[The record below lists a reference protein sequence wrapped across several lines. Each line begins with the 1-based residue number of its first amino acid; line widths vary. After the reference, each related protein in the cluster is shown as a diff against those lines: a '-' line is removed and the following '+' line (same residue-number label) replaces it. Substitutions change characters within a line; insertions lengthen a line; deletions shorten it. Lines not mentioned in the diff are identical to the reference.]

1 MKTKTL
7 NTNRFI
13 KLSLLSAIAVILMYI
28 DFPVIPIFPW
38 LKIDL
43 SDVPA
48 LMGAFAFGPLAGVIS
63 LLSAIA
69 VILMYIDFPVIP
81 IFPWLKIDLSD
92 VPALMG
98 AFAFGPL
105 AGVIIELMKN
115 LLILIVKGTGTGFV
129 GELANFLVG
138 VALVW
143 PAALVYKKNKT
154 KKTAILG
161 MVLGV
166 LCIEVVGILAN
177 VYLLLPAY
185 GMAMSKAELMQYVT
199 VGLIPFNGIK
209 SILVCGITYALY
221 KKVSVS
227 IFKVEPMLDKPKQM
241 KENLG

>member
-13 KLSLLSAIAVILMYI
+13 KL
-28 DFPVIPIFPW
+28 
-38 LKIDL
+38 
-43 SDVPA
+43 
-48 LMGAFAFGPLAGVIS
+48 S

-129 GELANFLVG
+129 GEFANFLVG

-154 KKTAILG
+154 KKNAILG
-161 MVLGV
+161 MVLGF

>member
-13 KLSLLSAIAVILMYI
+13 QL
-28 DFPVIPIFPW
+28 
-38 LKIDL
+38 
-43 SDVPA
+43 
-48 LMGAFAFGPLAGVIS
+48 S

-115 LLILIVKGTGTGFV
+115 LLILIIKGTGTGFV
-129 GELANFLVG
+129 GEFANFLVG

-161 MVLGV
+161 MVLGF

>member
-13 KLSLLSAIAVILMYI
+13 KL
-28 DFPVIPIFPW
+28 
-38 LKIDL
+38 
-43 SDVPA
+43 
-48 LMGAFAFGPLAGVIS
+48 S

-129 GELANFLVG
+129 GEFANFLVG

-177 VYLLLPAY
+177 VYLLLLAY

>member
-13 KLSLLSAIAVILMYI
+13 KL
-28 DFPVIPIFPW
+28 
-38 LKIDL
+38 
-43 SDVPA
+43 
-48 LMGAFAFGPLAGVIS
+48 S

-209 SILVCGITYALY
+209 SILVCGITYAYIKRFLY
-221 KKVSVS
+221 QY
-227 IFKVEPMLDKPKQM
+227 LRL
-241 KENLG
+241 NLCKINQNK

>member
-13 KLSLLSAIAVILMYI
+13 KL
-28 DFPVIPIFPW
+28 
-38 LKIDL
+38 
-43 SDVPA
+43 
-48 LMGAFAFGPLAGVIS
+48 S

-115 LLILIVKGTGTGFV
+115 LLILIVKGTSTGFV

>member
-13 KLSLLSAIAVILMYI
+13 KL
-28 DFPVIPIFPW
+28 
-38 LKIDL
+38 
-43 SDVPA
+43 
-48 LMGAFAFGPLAGVIS
+48 S

-129 GELANFLVG
+129 GEFANFLVG

-209 SILVCGITYALY
+209 SILVCGITYVLY

>member
-13 KLSLLSAIAVILMYI
+13 KL
-28 DFPVIPIFPW
+28 
-38 LKIDL
+38 
-43 SDVPA
+43 
-48 LMGAFAFGPLAGVIS
+48 S

-115 LLILIVKGTGTGFV
+115 LLILIVKGTGTAFV

-143 PAALVYKKNKT
+143 PAAMVYKKNKT
-154 KKTAILG
+154 KKTAVLG
-161 MVLGV
+161 MVLGI
-166 LCIEVVGILAN
+166 LCIELVGILAN

-209 SILVCGITYALY
+209 AILVCGITYALY

>member
-13 KLSLLSAIAVILMYI
+13 KL
-28 DFPVIPIFPW
+28 
-38 LKIDL
+38 
-43 SDVPA
+43 
-48 LMGAFAFGPLAGVIS
+48 S

-227 IFKVEPMLDKPKQM
+227 IFNVEPMLDKPKQM

>member
-48 LMGAFAFGPLAGVIS
+48 LMGAFAFGPLAGVI
-63 LLSAIA
+63 
-69 VILMYIDFPVIP
+69 
-81 IFPWLKIDLSD
+81 
-92 VPALMG
+92 
-98 AFAFGPL
+98 
-105 AGVIIELMKN
+105 IELMKN
-115 LLILIVKGTGTGFV
+115 LLILIIKGTGTGFV
-129 GELANFLVG
+129 GEFANFLVG

-185 GMAMSKAELMQYVT
+185 GMAMSKVELMQYVT

>member
-48 LMGAFAFGPLAGVIS
+48 LMGAFAFGPLAG
-63 LLSAIA
+63 
-69 VILMYIDFPVIP
+69 
-81 IFPWLKIDLSD
+81 
-92 VPALMG
+92 G
-98 AFAFGPL
+98 
-105 AGVIIELMKN
+105 IIELMKN

-129 GELANFLVG
+129 GEFANFLVG

>member
-43 SDVPA
+43 SN
-48 LMGAFAFGPLAGVIS
+48 
-63 LLSAIA
+63 
-69 VILMYIDFPVIP
+69 
-81 IFPWLKIDLSD
+81 

-138 VALVW
+138 V
-143 PAALVYKKNKT
+143 KNK
-154 KKTAILG
+154 L
-161 MVLGV
+161 
-166 LCIEVVGILAN
+166 
-177 VYLLLPAY
+177 
-185 GMAMSKAELMQYVT
+185 
-199 VGLIPFNGIK
+199 F
-209 SILVCGITYALY
+209 
-221 KKVSVS
+221 
-227 IFKVEPMLDKPKQM
+227 
-241 KENLG
+241 

>member
-13 KLSLLSAIAVILMYI
+13 KL
-28 DFPVIPIFPW
+28 
-38 LKIDL
+38 
-43 SDVPA
+43 
-48 LMGAFAFGPLAGVIS
+48 S

-143 PAALVYKKNKT
+143 PAAMVYKKNKT
-154 KKTAILG
+154 KKTAVLG
-161 MVLGV
+161 MVLGI

-227 IFKVEPMLDKPKQM
+227 IFKVEPMLYKPKQM
-241 KENLG
+241 KENL

>member
-7 NTNRFI
+7 NTNKFI
-13 KLSLLSAIAVILMYI
+13 KLSLLSAIAVVLMYI

-48 LMGAFAFGPLAGVIS
+48 LMGAFAFGPLSGV
-63 LLSAIA
+63 
-69 VILMYIDFPVIP
+69 V
-81 IFPWLKIDLSD
+81 
-92 VPALMG
+92 
-98 AFAFGPL
+98 
-105 AGVIIELMKN
+105 IELMKN
-115 LLILIVKGTGTGFV
+115 LLILIVKGTGTAFV

-143 PAALVYKKNKT
+143 PAAMIYKRNKT

-161 MVLGV
+161 MLVGILAME
-166 LCIEVVGILAN
+166 IVGILAN

-209 SILVCGITYALY
+209 AILVCGITYVLY
-221 KKVSVS
+221 KKMSVSV
-227 IFKVEPMLDKPKQM
+227 FKVEPMLDKPM
-241 KENLG
+241 KEKLG

>member
-13 KLSLLSAIAVILMYI
+13 KL
-28 DFPVIPIFPW
+28 
-38 LKIDL
+38 
-43 SDVPA
+43 
-48 LMGAFAFGPLAGVIS
+48 S

-161 MVLGV
+161 VVLGV

-185 GMAMSKAELMQYVT
+185 GMAMSKTELMQYVT

>member
-13 KLSLLSAIAVILMYI
+13 KL
-28 DFPVIPIFPW
+28 
-38 LKIDL
+38 
-43 SDVPA
+43 
-48 LMGAFAFGPLAGVIS
+48 S

-143 PAALVYKKNKT
+143 PASLVYKKNKT

-161 MVLGV
+161 MALGV

>member
-13 KLSLLSAIAVILMYI
+13 KL
-28 DFPVIPIFPW
+28 
-38 LKIDL
+38 
-43 SDVPA
+43 
-48 LMGAFAFGPLAGVIS
+48 S

-161 MVLGV
+161 MVLGI

-221 KKVSVS
+221 KKVSIS

>member
-13 KLSLLSAIAVILMYI
+13 KL
-28 DFPVIPIFPW
+28 
-38 LKIDL
+38 
-43 SDVPA
+43 
-48 LMGAFAFGPLAGVIS
+48 S

-161 MVLGV
+161 MLLGV

>member
-13 KLSLLSAIAVILMYI
+13 KL
-28 DFPVIPIFPW
+28 
-38 LKIDL
+38 
-43 SDVPA
+43 
-48 LMGAFAFGPLAGVIS
+48 S

-154 KKTAILG
+154 KKTAILE

>member
-13 KLSLLSAIAVILMYI
+13 KL
-28 DFPVIPIFPW
+28 
-38 LKIDL
+38 
-43 SDVPA
+43 
-48 LMGAFAFGPLAGVIS
+48 S

-143 PAALVYKKNKT
+143 PAAMVYKKNKT
-154 KKTAILG
+154 KKTAVLG
-161 MVLGV
+161 MVLGI

-185 GMAMSKAELMQYVT
+185 GMAMSKTELMQYVT

>member
-48 LMGAFAFGPLAGVIS
+48 LMGAFAFGQ
-63 LLSAIA
+63 
-69 VILMYIDFPVIP
+69 
-81 IFPWLKIDLSD
+81 
-92 VPALMG
+92 
-98 AFAFGPL
+98 L

-161 MVLGV
+161 MALGV

>member
-13 KLSLLSAIAVILMYI
+13 KLSLLSAV
-28 DFPVIPIFPW
+28 
-38 LKIDL
+38 
-43 SDVPA
+43 
-48 LMGAFAFGPLAGVIS
+48 
-63 LLSAIA
+63 A

-161 MVLGV
+161 MVLGF

>member
-7 NTNRFI
+7 NTNKFI
-13 KLSLLSAIAVILMYI
+13 KLSLLSAIAVVLMYI

-48 LMGAFAFGPLAGVIS
+48 LMGAFAFGPLS
-63 LLSAIA
+63 
-69 VILMYIDFPVIP
+69 
-81 IFPWLKIDLSD
+81 
-92 VPALMG
+92 
-98 AFAFGPL
+98 
-105 AGVIIELMKN
+105 GVIIELMKN
-115 LLILIVKGTGTGFV
+115 LLILIVKGTGTAFV

-143 PAALVYKKNKT
+143 PAAMIYKRNKT

-161 MVLGV
+161 MVVGILA
-166 LCIEVVGILAN
+166 IEIVGILAN

-185 GMAMSKAELMQYVT
+185 GMAMSKAELIQYVT

-209 SILVCGITYALY
+209 AILVCGITYVLY
-221 KKVSVS
+221 KKMSVSV
-227 IFKVEPMLDKPKQM
+227 FKVEPMLDKPM

>member
-48 LMGAFAFGPLAGVIS
+48 LMGAFAFGPLAGI
-63 LLSAIA
+63 
-69 VILMYIDFPVIP
+69 
-81 IFPWLKIDLSD
+81 
-92 VPALMG
+92 
-98 AFAFGPL
+98 
-105 AGVIIELMKN
+105 IIELMKN

>member
-13 KLSLLSAIAVILMYI
+13 KL
-28 DFPVIPIFPW
+28 
-38 LKIDL
+38 
-43 SDVPA
+43 
-48 LMGAFAFGPLAGVIS
+48 S

-209 SILVCGITYALY
+209 SILVCGMTYALY

>member
-1 MKTKTL
+1 LGGDKMKTKTL

-13 KLSLLSAIAVILMYI
+13 KL
-28 DFPVIPIFPW
+28 
-38 LKIDL
+38 
-43 SDVPA
+43 
-48 LMGAFAFGPLAGVIS
+48 S

-241 KENLG
+241 QENLG

>member
-48 LMGAFAFGPLAGVIS
+48 LMGAFAFGPLS
-63 LLSAIA
+63 
-69 VILMYIDFPVIP
+69 
-81 IFPWLKIDLSD
+81 
-92 VPALMG
+92 
-98 AFAFGPL
+98 
-105 AGVIIELMKN
+105 GVIIELMKN

-185 GMAMSKAELMQYVT
+185 GMAMSKTELMQYVT

>member
-48 LMGAFAFGPLAGVIS
+48 LMGAFAFGPLAGVI
-63 LLSAIA
+63 
-69 VILMYIDFPVIP
+69 
-81 IFPWLKIDLSD
+81 
-92 VPALMG
+92 
-98 AFAFGPL
+98 
-105 AGVIIELMKN
+105 IELMKN
-115 LLILIVKGTGTGFV
+115 LLILIIKGTGTGCV
-129 GELANFLVG
+129 GEFANFLVG

-161 MVLGV
+161 MVLGF

>member
-13 KLSLLSAIAVILMYI
+13 KL
-28 DFPVIPIFPW
+28 
-38 LKIDL
+38 
-43 SDVPA
+43 
-48 LMGAFAFGPLAGVIS
+48 S

-138 VALVW
+138 IALVW

>member
-13 KLSLLSAIAVILMYI
+13 KL
-28 DFPVIPIFPW
+28 
-38 LKIDL
+38 
-43 SDVPA
+43 
-48 LMGAFAFGPLAGVIS
+48 S

-154 KKTAILG
+154 KKTAVLG

-227 IFKVEPMLDKPKQM
+227 IFKVEPMVDKPKQM